1 MNQTTPTF
9 DLRGTVLRVVPNV
22 FQTMLSLPATLATT
36 TSAPSADVG
45 AAVHDER
52 VSGTIGIAG
61 ETLSGFIYLHFS
73 EALARRVTVAMLG
86 LDSPDAA
93 DNSSVND
100 VVSEMANMI
109 GGGFKSALCDANLPC
124 AMSTPSIIR
133 GQAFDI
139 ELPPGLSSETFIFDC
154 SGEFLA
160 VEIHLKLD

>member
-1 MNQTTPTF
+1 MNQNQTASTF

-22 FQTMLSLPATLATT
+22 FETMLSLPAKPAAPDAT
-36 TSAPSADVG
+36 P
-45 AAVHDER
+45 HIQR

-86 LDSPDAA
+86 LDSLDAA
-93 DNSSVND
+93 DNGSVND
-100 VVSEMANMI
+100 VVSELANMI

-133 GQAFDI
+133 GQAFAI

-154 SGEFLA
+154 HGEFLA